1 MAQGQSRLQR
11 GIKRGLFSFGLEDV
25 LLGCL
30 QVGIRLLQCLILLR
44 LLNGQGKMRRQRLN
58 AFYILFIEIADVLM
72 GQN

>member
-1 MAQGQSRLQR
+1 MAQGQSRFQR